1 MFTPDQAKA
10 LEFLRKFLR
19 RGATIYTVLR
29 HVSSSGTCRFI
40 DLYVVEKNEP
50 IRLTWSASVMLDWTY
65 SRQREALRVNG
76 CGIDV
81 GFQAVYTLAGLVL
94 GDGNALNQRWL

>member
-1 MFTPDQAKA
+1 MRAALSFPQPTTPGK
-10 LEFLRKFLR
+10 
-19 RGATIYTVLR
+19 
-29 HVSSSGTCRFI
+29 
-40 DLYVVEKNEP
+40 VV
-50 IRLTWSASVMLDWTY
+50 RCD